1 MLLKAN
7 NVNKMYVLKKKFKR
21 VILITEHRLNILF
34 KRHAPP
40 SPVPSNNFRNAVA
53 VNAINE
59 SLRYLTGGTSIER
72 RVIWPRR

>member
-34 KRHAPP
+34 KTCPP